1 MGTRNG
7 NEKYSMKTFKEIVDK
22 ARTTITELFPWD
34 VEERAEKNKELLIVD
49 IREQSE
55 FDKCHVKNSLFVP
68 RGILETACE
77 AEYDDALPAL
87 VNGRNKEI
95 VVICRS
101 GNRSVLVT
109 QMMQELG
116 FTNVSSMKTGLRG
129 WNDYDLALY
138 DANDN
143 QLDADDVE
151 EMLNV
156 GFFTSEKL
164 INKKIS
170 I

>member
-1 MGTRNG
+1 
-7 NEKYSMKTFKEIVDK
+7 MKTFKEIVDQ

-87 VNGRNKEI
+87 VNGRDKEI

-129 WNDYDLALY
+129 WNDYDLSLY
-138 DANDN
+138 DADDN
-143 QLDADDVE
+143 QLDADNVE

-156 GFFTSEKL
+156 GFFTNE
-164 INKKIS
+164 
-170 I
+170 

>member
-1 MGTRNG
+1 
-7 NEKYSMKTFKEIVDK
+7 MKTFKEIVDQ
-22 ARTTITELFPWD
+22 ARTTINELFPWD
-34 VEERAEKNKELLIVD
+34 VEERAEKNQELLIVD
-49 IREQSE
+49 IREHSE
-55 FDKCHVKNSLFVP
+55 FKKFHIKDSLFVP

-77 AEYDDALPAL
+77 AEYDDAIPAL

-143 QLDADDVE
+143 QLDADDVD

-156 GFFTSEKL
+156 GFFASEKA
-164 INKKIS
+164 N
-170 I
+170 

>member
-1 MGTRNG
+1 
-7 NEKYSMKTFKEIVDK
+7 MKTFKEIVDQ
-22 ARTTITELFPWD
+22 ARITITELFPWD
-34 VEERAEKNKELLIVD
+34 VEERTEQNKELLIVD

-55 FDKCHVKNSLFVP
+55 FDKCHVKDSLFVP

-87 VNGRNKEI
+87 VNGRDKEI
-95 VVICRS
+95 IVICRS

-116 FTNVSSMKTGLRG
+116 FSNVSSMKTGLRG

-138 DANDN
+138 DTDDN
-143 QLDADDVE
+143 QLDADAVE

-156 GFFTSEKL
+156 GFFTSE
-164 INKKIS
+164 
-170 I
+170 

>member
-1 MGTRNG
+1 MHSHAKHG
-7 NEKYSMKTFKEIVDK
+7 NEKKKINMKTFKEIVDQ

-55 FDKCHVKNSLFVP
+55 FDKCHVKDSLFVP

-77 AEYDDALPAL
+77 AEYDDALPVL
-87 VNGRNKEI
+87 VNGRDKEI

-138 DANDN
+138 DINDN

-156 GFFTSEKL
+156 GFFASE
-164 INKKIS
+164 
-170 I
+170 

>member
-1 MGTRNG
+1 
-7 NEKYSMKTFKEIVDK
+7 MKTFKEIVDQ

-34 VEERAEKNKELLIVD
+34 VEERAEQNKELLIVD

-55 FDKCHVKNSLFVP
+55 FDKCHVKDSLFVP

-87 VNGRNKEI
+87 VNGRDKEI

-116 FTNVSSMKTGLRG
+116 FTNVNSMKTGLRG

-151 EMLNV
+151 EILNV
-156 GFFTSEKL
+156 GFFH
-164 INKKIS
+164 
-170 I
+170 